1 MIGKAPEA
9 HVESHGVVSRA
20 LPWRSLASLTLQL
33 TVLAALLAAFFLRT
47 QPVSG
52 LSMEPEIA
60 SGEFVLINTAA
71 FRLANPKRGDI
82 VIFRHDE
89 GTPEVFIKR
98 IVGLPGD
105 RVRVDRGTVSLNG
118 RPLDEPYVRFR
129 DDRSFPEVTVPPGSF
144 YVLGDNR
151 ANSEDSRFFGPVPYD
166 SISGK
171 AVAGI
176 WPAGRFGAL

>member
-1 MIGKAPEA
+1 MTGKAPETR
-9 HVESHGVVSRA
+9 VESPPVVSRA

-33 TVLAALLAAFFLRT
+33 TVLAVLIAAFFLRT

-60 SGEFVLINTAA
+60 SGEFVVINTIA

-82 VIFRHDE
+82 VTFRHDE

-105 RVRVDRGTVSLNG
+105 RVRVDRGVVFLNG
-118 RPLDEPYVRFR
+118 SALSEPYVRFR
-129 DDRSFPEVTVPPGSF
+129 DDRSFPEVTVPAGSV
-144 YVLGDNR
+144 YVMGDNR
-151 ANSEDSRFFGPVPYD
+151 ANSEDSRVFGPVPYD

-171 AVAGI
+171 AFGAI